1 MERKFA
7 MAKLA
12 GLAIGSGTQPESIIW
27 FELEKGSFLQGFIGT
42 DYELK
47 NANQG
52 LCEEEIR
59 IKIKGNPV
67 DVNVILGHV
76 RHALRACLL
85 EGSAERTYLRLR
97 SSTLDSFVFA
107 RILSARFELMPGHL
121 VSRELGSFV
130 LSVKLRRQAQF
141 VGEERR
147 LDIFNSGG
155 PGNALGLTV
164 YNHDD
169 AQIGHDNWFSVLPSG
184 LQLDQ
189 ACPIRFEFLVP
200 DGGAV
205 IGDFQLG
212 SFVMMEAASVPS
224 MNIEAESGLG
234 GTSFS
239 DPQASNGQFQ
249 RYTWNGTGWATLAS
263 WTLTSTMVS
272 KLAGTKLCPIL
283 RLHNPSQQS
292 GLRLRLLLKQQGLT
306 VYESPVCLVQA
317 GKSAQIFSAMNLSME
332 DLPRLKPLAGL
343 SLSLEGMQ
351 SGLSASL
358 DVDDILFMP
367 QKRFRAFHS
376 LTGLEA
382 KSSLIDDSWR
392 VLCWSLKDGQELKTH
407 LSLGRGHVLFP
418 SVEQRFYVF
427 MSNLAGKSP
436 IDLKLI
442 VKAWYRPVLDIP

>member
-1 MERKFA
+1 

-27 FELEKGSFLQGFIGT
+27 FKLDDGPFLPGFIGA

-47 NANQG
+47 NANEG

-59 IKIKGNPV
+59 IRIKGTPAEM
-67 DVNVILGHV
+67 NVILGQV

-85 EGSAERTYLRLR
+85 EGSTERAYVRLR
-97 SSTLDSFVFA
+97 RSALDAFVFA
-107 RILSARFELMPGHL
+107 RILTARFELMPGHL
-121 VSRELGSFV
+121 VSKELGSFV

-147 LDIFNSGG
+147 LDVFNSSG

-189 ACPIRFEFLVP
+189 ACPMRFEFLVP
-200 DGGAV
+200 DGGNS

-212 SFVMMEAASVPS
+212 SFVMMDAASIPT
-224 MNIEAESGLG
+224 MNIEAESGVG
-234 GTSFS
+234 GASIS
-239 DPQASNGQFQ
+239 DTQASNGQFQ
-249 RYTWNGTGWATLAS
+249 RYTWSGSGWATLAS

-283 RLHNPSQQS
+283 RLHNPTQQS

-317 GKSAQIFSAMNLSME
+317 RKSAQVFSPMNLSME

-382 KSSLIDDSWR
+382 KSTLIDDSWR
-392 VLCWSLKDGQELKTH
+392 ALSWSLKDGQELKTH
-407 LSLGRGHVLFP
+407 LSLGRGHDLFP
-418 SVEQRFYVF
+418 AVEQRFYVF
-427 MSNLAGKSP
+427 MSDLAGKSP

-442 VKAWYRPVLDIP
+442 VKAWYRPILELP